1 MELKRICDTITCWE
15 NTFTQELRQTAQ
27 TEVIVPDTCPD
38 VVQLY
43 ENSAMVF
50 IDSRRAMDGKI
61 EVAGSV
67 RCEILYQAAEEE
79 LVRLETTIGFTAV
92 MEDDDIR
99 ADDTVLVSAEPD
111 RPDIR
116 IINSRK
122 LAVNAGVLL
131 RAGAYR
137 ETTNEICKDVDI
149 PEGYGIRRLVTANRV
164 ETVEAVKEKTFTI
177 TDRFEIER
185 AKSGAEEILRS
196 NVNVTE
202 QDHKLIGRKII
213 LKGVI
218 TVDSMYRSFEGQVE
232 NASFELPFSQI
243 METEGNED
251 ARCDLSFLMRAFLL
265 QPEQDS
271 YYEGRNLELKA
282 EITVQAVCRSTEEI
296 EVLEDIYSVSHPMQT
311 EYEQLMIGETRI
323 NTLNRAAINENEKKD
338 KSGMPSVVMRMTE
351 AGEALWDLARQ
362 YDTTVEAIASANSLS
377 GARTLKRGM
386 LLVPVMG

>member
-1 MELKRICDTITCWE
+1 M
-15 NTFTQELRQTAQ
+15 Q
-27 TEVIVPDTCPD
+27 CP
-38 VVQLY
+38 
-43 ENSAMVF
+43 
-50 IDSRRAMDGKI
+50 
-61 EVAGSV
+61 V
-67 RCEILYQAAEEE
+67 RILYQVAEEE
-79 LVRLETTIGFTAV
+79 LVRLG
-92 MEDDDIR
+92 DDHRLHGGDGGRRYR
-99 ADDTVLVSAEPD
+99 ADARCSFRRAGW
-111 RPDIR
+111 PDIR

-122 LAVNAGVLL
+122 TAVNAGAL

-311 EYEQLMIGETRI
+311 EYEQLMIGRHGSI
-323 NTLNRAAINENEKKD
+323 R
-338 KSGMPSVVMRMTE
+338 
-351 AGEALWDLARQ
+351 
-362 YDTTVEAIASANSLS
+362 
-377 GARTLKRGM
+377 
-386 LLVPVMG
+386 